1 MKHISFILLLVLGVN
16 CAFSQSYRQ
25 AQSAYEAKAYLR
37 AISLYEEVISGK
49 TLPEKE
55 TKDALMKLGDS
66 YLKIRDMQNAERV
79 LGILVTS
86 YEVLTEQREALL
98 LYAQSLAYNG
108 KYAEAQQHYDRY
120 LAMGQPQVGANSN
133 IYANVDRLTQ
143 NSASYSLYFLDI
155 NSASSDF
162 SPVAYRGGLVFVS
175 GRKEGIAFKRVFT
188 WNDTPFLDLYV
199 LDDVNLV
206 KGKAV
211 TSISGAE
218 TGKRNLKRDKLI
230 VLGRD
235 AYTPLTANDSRI
247 IANFSS
253 SAYNPDGGYEDGP
266 LLETGQF
273 SKTINTKYHEG
284 PATFTTDGNHIVF
297 TRNNFLNSK
306 SKQSSDKVNKLKL
319 YTADFDGNEWVNV
332 RELPFNS
339 DEYST
344 GHPSLLKDNT
354 HLYFA
359 SDRPGGFGGTD
370 IYVAKFENGTW
381 SEPVN
386 LGPEVNTS
394 GNELFPF
401 VDEFGYLYYSSDGKG
416 GLGGLDIF
424 YAKMNTPLD
433 AHKSVNVGAPINS
446 NKDDFGILTD
456 GERREGYFSSNRRKG
471 GSDDDIYRFVR
482 QGPLYPCQEL
492 TLQVIDEATKKV
504 QGGAL
509 IELSSKKEE
518 TESRQLKTDEEG
530 KIKFCLDAEEDF
542 TLRVSKKGYQTT
554 MLGYSTNIFG
564 DSRPSV
570 LLVPLQKISNIEAE
584 LMAKSKN
591 TTQLLTGTL
600 ITESNG
606 KPLKGATVYLLDEEG
621 GRIAETITN
630 EEGQYSFSVKS
641 GENYS
646 IDALLPDYGTFGK
659 QIVGFDSL
667 KHSNHVVK
675 MFVKGD
681 IIKLENIYYDF
692 ARATLR
698 PDALFE
704 LNKLVETMKK
714 YPDLKIQ
721 LSSHTDSR
729 ASAKSN
735 KELSSRRAES
745 VKNYLVNSGIPST
758 RISARGYGESQL
770 VNECADGIE
779 CSEEKHQQNRR
790 TEIKVVSL
798 R

>member
-1 MKHISFILLLVLGVN
+1 
-16 CAFSQSYRQ
+16 
-25 AQSAYEAKAYLR
+25 
-37 AISLYEEVISGK
+37 
-49 TLPEKE
+49 
-55 TKDALMKLGDS
+55 
-66 YLKIRDMQNAERV
+66 
-79 LGILVTS
+79 
-86 YEVLTEQREALL
+86 
-98 LYAQSLAYNG
+98 
-108 KYAEAQQHYDRY
+108 
-120 LAMGQPQVGANSN
+120 MGQSQTGTNL
-133 IYANVDRLTQ
+133 YTHVDRLTQ
-143 NSASYSLYFLDI
+143 NAASYKLYFLDI
-155 NSASSDF
+155 NSSSSDF
-162 SPVAYRGGLVFVS
+162 SPVAYRSGLVFVS
-175 GRKEGIAFKRVFT
+175 GRKEATAIKRVFT
-188 WNDTPFLDLYV
+188 WNDTPFLDLYL

-211 TSISGAE
+211 ASLSGAE
-218 TGKRNLKRDKLI
+218 TSKKNIKREKMI
-230 VLGRD
+230 ILGRD
-235 AYTPLTANDSRI
+235 AYTPLTPNDSRI

-253 SAYNPDGGYEDGP
+253 SAYNPDAGYDDAP

-284 PATFTTDGNHIVF
+284 PATFTVDGNHIIF

-306 SKQSSDKVNKLKL
+306 YKQSSDKINKLKL
-319 YTADFDGNEWVNV
+319 YTADLEGNEWHNV

-344 GHPSLLKDNT
+344 GHPSLTKDNS

-386 LGPEVNTS
+386 LGPEVNTP

-424 YAKMNTPLD
+424 YAKMNTPVD
-433 AHKSVNVGAPINS
+433 AYKSVNIGAPINS
-446 NKDDFGILTD
+446 NKDDFGIMTD

-471 GSDDDIYRFVR
+471 GNDDDLYRFVR
-482 QGPLYPCQEL
+482 EGPLYPCQEL
-492 TLQVIDEATKKV
+492 AVQVMDALTKEAQRGV
-504 QGGAL
+504 L
-509 IELSSKKEE
+509 IELSSKKSEA
-518 TESRQLKTDEEG
+518 ESRQLKTDEEG

-542 TLRVSKKGYQTT
+542 VLRVSKKGYQNSTV
-554 MLGYSTNIFG
+554 GYSTNVFG

-570 LLVPLQKISNIEAE
+570 LLVSLQKIPDVETE
-584 LMAKSKN
+584 RMANTQN

-600 ITESNG
+600 ITESSG

-621 GRIAETITN
+621 GRIAETVTN
-630 EEGQYSFSVKS
+630 EEGQYSFSVKT
-641 GENYS
+641 GGNYS
-646 IDALLPDYGTFGK
+646 IDALLPDYGTFGR
-659 QIVGFDSL
+659 QIVGFDPE
-667 KHSNHVVK
+667 KHSNHKVK

-692 ARATLR
+692 AQATLR

-704 LNKLVETMKK
+704 LNKLVEIMKK

-735 KELSSRRAES
+735 KVLSSRRAES
-745 VKNYLVNSGIPST
+745 VKTYLVGRGIPST

-770 VNECADGIE
+770 VNECADGVV
-779 CSEEKHQQNRR
+779 CPEEKHQQNRR
-790 TEIKVVSL
+790 TEIKVVSF